1 MPGVSVMENA
11 YLPTEKGNPVPA
23 SRIRDDDDGFDSDMN
38 SDMIKLLEENA
49 RLRALV
55 TQLSSLV
62 LKHVVDQ
69 K

>member
-1 MPGVSVMENA
+1 MGNLYSPSI
-11 YLPTEKGNPVPA
+11 KGNRTSL
-23 SRIRDDDDGFDSDMN
+23 SRFGDEDGFDGDL
-38 SDMIKLLEENA
+38 DPGVIRLLEENA

-62 LKHVVDQ
+62 LKHVVDG

>member
-1 MPGVSVMENA
+1 MGNV
-11 YLPTEKGNPVPA
+11 YLPSDKGTKV
-23 SRIRDDDDGFDSDMN
+23 SSSQIQDDDDGFDSDMN
-38 SDMIKLLEENA
+38 SDMILLLEENA

>member
-1 MPGVSVMENA
+1 MPNA
-11 YLPTEKGNPVPA
+11 FPPAKPAHHVNRLPA
-23 SRIRDDDDGFDSDMN
+23 AHRDDDGFDTDL
-38 SDMIKLLEENA
+38 DHDVILLLQENA

-62 LKHVVDQ
+62 LKHVADR

>member
-1 MPGVSVMENA
+1 MTSVH
-11 YLPTEKGNPVPA
+11 LPANKGRRPSPSRFSDDVGFNTECNHDII
-23 SRIRDDDDGFDSDMN
+23 S
-38 SDMIKLLEENA
+38 LLEENA

-62 LKHVVDQ
+62 LKHVAEQ

>member
-1 MPGVSVMENA
+1 MGNVYSP
-11 YLPTEKGNPVPA
+11 PIKGNRTSP
-23 SRIRDDDDGFDSDMN
+23 SRFGDEDGFDGDL
-38 SDMIKLLEENA
+38 DPGVIRLLEENA

-62 LKHVVDQ
+62 LKHVAEQ

>member
-1 MPGVSVMENA
+1 MTNVYPPLGSNDT
-11 YLPTEKGNPVPA
+11 PI
-23 SRIRDDDDGFDSDMN
+23 SRTQLQSDDDGFDSDLN
-38 SDMIKLLEENA
+38 SDMIMLLEENA

-62 LKHVVDQ
+62 IKHVVDL

>member
-1 MPGVSVMENA
+1 MVSLYPPSN
-11 YLPTEKGNPVPA
+11 KGNRIPT
-23 SRIRDDDDGFDSDMN
+23 SRFGDDDGFDGDL
-38 SDMIKLLEENA
+38 DPGVIRLLEENA

-62 LKHVVDQ
+62 LKHVAEQ

>member
-1 MPGVSVMENA
+1 MGNLHSPS
-11 YLPTEKGNPVPA
+11 KGK
-23 SRIRDDDDGFDSDMN
+23 RIAPFRFGDEDGFDGDLDPGVMR
-38 SDMIKLLEENA
+38 LLEENA

-62 LKHVVDQ
+62 LKHVANQ

>member
-1 MPGVSVMENA
+1 MPNA
-11 YLPTEKGNPVPA
+11 YPPLGSNDNRISDTALPCDE
-23 SRIRDDDDGFDSDMN
+23 DGFDNDVN
-38 SDMIKLLEENA
+38 SDMVLLLEENA

-62 LKHVVDQ
+62 IKHVVDQ

>member
-1 MPGVSVMENA
+1 MTNSYPPLGSND
-11 YLPTEKGNPVPA
+11 NPIA
-23 SRIRDDDDGFDSDMN
+23 RTLRSEDDGFDSDLN
-38 SDMIKLLEENA
+38 SDMIMLLEENA

-62 LKHVVDQ
+62 IKHVVDL

>member
-1 MPGVSVMENA
+1 MPNA
-11 YLPTEKGNPVPA
+11 YLPDDSEDQAPTPRA
-23 SRIRDDDDGFDSDMN
+23 RDDDDGFDSDMN
-38 SDMIKLLEENA
+38 SDMILLLEENA

>member
-1 MPGVSVMENA
+1 MVNV
-11 YLPTEKGNPVPA
+11 YLPSDKGAKVSA
-23 SRIRDDDDGFDSDMN
+23 SQIQDDDDGFDSDMN
-38 SDMIKLLEENA
+38 SDMILLLEENA

>member
-1 MPGVSVMENA
+1 MTNVYPPLGSND
-11 YLPTEKGNPVPA
+11 NPI
-23 SRIRDDDDGFDSDMN
+23 SRTQLRGDDDGFDSDLN
-38 SDMIKLLEENA
+38 TDMIMLLEENA

-62 LKHVVDQ
+62 IKHVVDL